1 LSGLLPTGK
10 ARERA
15 GREETEKRRAGG
27 GERRAEQ
34 IALFEF

>member
-1 LSGLLPTGK
+1 LSTGK

-15 GREETEKRRAGG
+15 GREETGRGRAGG